1 MIYTLSAF
9 WRQSG
14 LLVVVS
20 VCIRNTDSF
29 ILCVHARLIA
39 SAFDH
44 THTHTRTHARTH
56 ARAHARTHH
65 YSIATKVFAMHCA
78 RLPLMLTYFIDGCKM
93 TSRLFS
99 VGRYSVQNAQNKGLR

>member
-56 ARAHARTHH
+56 ARAHARTH
-65 YSIATKVFAMHCA
+65 TLFNGGKMHRIRA
-78 RLPLMLTYFIDGCKM
+78 Y
-93 TSRLFS
+93 
-99 VGRYSVQNAQNKGLR
+99 AEEA